1 MNYIE
6 QIRKFWQCNNER
18 PIGCNATAL
27 YFYLLNINNSL
38 GWKDTF
44 RHSDR
49 YIAIQLGISV
59 NTVRTAKNLLAQLGL
74 ISFKAPQKKSKSLD
88 GCTLYSLSTVLNTD
102 TVPDTDVDTDAD
114 TVPDTDVDTDADT
127 RDKLNKTKQEN
138 IESGCLSPPGENLE
152 EQTRKVDKN
161 DPPKKVVK
169 KKEKSSA
176 KKERKNFT
184 PPSVD
189 DVSAYCKENGY
200 TISPWKFVN
209 YYTSNGWMVGRTKMK
224 DWQAAVRNWQSKE
237 KEYGN
242 KNSTVVLDS
251 RPDSKLRDSS
261 DFSQKDYS
269 AGF

>member
-88 GCTLYSLSTVLNTD
+88 GCTLYSLSTVLNND
-102 TVPDTDVDTDAD
+102 TVHDTDVDTDAD
-114 TVPDTDVDTDADT
+114 TDVNTDVDTDADT

-138 IESGCLSPPGENLE
+138 IESGCLSPPEENLE
-152 EQTRKVDKN
+152 EQIRDEDKN
-161 DPPKKVVK
+161 EPSKKVVK
-169 KKEKSSA
+169 KKEKNSA
-176 KKERKNFT
+176 KKERNIFK

-189 DVSAYCKENGY
+189 DVAKYCKECNY
-200 TISPWKFVN
+200 TINPWRFVN
-209 YYTSNGWMVGRTKMK
+209 YYTSNGWMVGKNKMK
-224 DWQAAVRNWQSKE
+224 DWQAAVRTWQTKENGNGNNSVSRKTPNSK
-237 KEYGN
+237 G
-242 KNSTVVLDS
+242 
-251 RPDSKLRDSS
+251 S
-261 DFSQKDYS
+261 DFD
-269 AGF
+269 

>member
-88 GCTLYSLSTVLNTD
+88 GCTLYSLSTVLNNDTVPD
-102 TVPDTDVDTDAD
+102 TVPDTDANTDVD
-114 TVPDTDVDTDADT
+114 TVPDTIPDT

-138 IESGCLSPPGENLE
+138 IESRSLSPPGENLE
-152 EQTRKVDKN
+152 EQVSDGSGNGKT
-161 DPPKKVVK
+161 KKPVK
-169 KKEKSSA
+169 KKEKSSG

-189 DVSAYCKENGY
+189 DVSAYCKEHGY

-209 YYTSNGWMVGRTKMK
+209 YYTSNGWMVGRSKMK
-224 DWQAAVRNWQSKE
+224 DWQAAVRTWQSKE
-237 KEYGN
+237 NDYGN
-242 KNSTVVLDS
+242 KNSKVVLDS
-251 RPDSKLRDSS
+251 RSDTQLQDSS
-261 DFSQKDYS
+261 GFSQKDYS
-269 AGF
+269 TGF

>member
-102 TVPDTDVDTDAD
+102 TDAD
-114 TVPDTDVDTDADT
+114 TVLDTDADTDADT

-152 EQTRKVDKN
+152 EQTRKVDKK

-169 KKEKSSA
+169 KKEKSSG

-251 RPDSKLRDSS
+251 RLDSKLRDSS

-269 AGF
+269 TGF